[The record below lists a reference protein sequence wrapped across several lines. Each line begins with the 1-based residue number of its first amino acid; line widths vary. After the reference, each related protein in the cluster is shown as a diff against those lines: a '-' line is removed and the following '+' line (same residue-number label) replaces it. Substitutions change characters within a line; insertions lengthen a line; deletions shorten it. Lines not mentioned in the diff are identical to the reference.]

1 MRLRRRKRHPD
12 GPAAELQ
19 RVEAIYDRLAPRWN
33 EREGRGERKLTGQQ
47 RQRLVA
53 ALEGDVLEVGIGTGA
68 ILGQL
73 ASAPSAI
80 RSYTGIDLSTGML
93 AEAARMADACPFPV
107 TLKQMNAE
115 ALTAFADDSFDTV
128 TASLVLCTVPDPR
141 AALRE
146 MARVCRPGG
155 KLVLLEHVRAPN
167 RLIGGVQKIV
177 APLQVRHMGCHL
189 DRPTDRLVCELGFTV
204 ERDDARFFGIF
215 HLMVARPVK
224 G

>member
-1 MRLRRRKRHPD
+1 MRLRRRQRHPD
-12 GPAAELQ
+12 GAAAELQ
-19 RVEAIYDRLAPRWN
+19 RVEAIYDRLASRWN
-33 EREGRGERKLTGQQ
+33 EREGRGERKLTRQQ
-47 RQRLVA
+47 RQRLAA
-53 ALEGDVLEVGIGTGA
+53 ALEGDVLEVGIGTGTT
-68 ILGQL
+68 LDDL
-73 ASAPSAI
+73 ASATARI
-80 RSYTGIDLSTGML
+80 TTFTGIDLSTGML
-93 AEAARMADACPFPV
+93 AEATRAAEACPFPV

-115 ALTAFADDSFDTV
+115 ALTAFADDTFDTV
-128 TASLVLCTVPDPR
+128 TSSLVLCTVPDPA

-177 APLQVRHMGCHL
+177 APLQVRHLGCHL
-189 DRPTDRLVCELGFTV
+189 DRPTDRLVRDLGFAV
-204 ERDDARFFGIF
+204 ERDEAWFFGIF